1 MTNQYKSYSS
11 EDINY
16 IKKNYGKIL
25 VKEIAEKL
33 GRKEH
38 NIRYLMYKLR
48 KQDKTKITSNLDHSP
63 EQIIK
68 MKEKNSKKLIK
79 GYDLPSNELAYI
91 IGVLNG
97 DGSLNLR
104 AFRPNRFALIT
115 IDYDFLLNVKKNLE
129 KWSGLITK
137 EYKYSNKKYWSYK
150 QGFHY
155 ELNLNSVKAI
165 KFLRKYY
172 ISINQQKA
180 MKNIKKLLKNN
191 RQLQIEFIKGFF
203 DSEGSI
209 RINGRIAID
218 NSKKEI
224 ITYISYLLKKLK
236 INSKINYSEQ
246 NKKHKNVKY
255 IIKDYRLW
263 IQKKEDIK
271 KFCNLINSSI
281 KRKQNRISQ
290 FS

>member
-1 MTNQYKSYSS
+1 MTNQYKTYSL
-11 EDINY
+11 EDVNY
-16 IKKNYGKIL
+16 IKENYGKIL

-38 NIRYLMYKLR
+38 NIRFLMYKLR
-48 KQDKTKITSNLDHSP
+48 KEGKTKITSNLDHSQ
-63 EQIIK
+63 EQIAK
-68 MKEKNSKKLIK
+68 MKEKKSKKLIK
-79 GYDLPSNELAYI
+79 GYNLPSKELAYI

-104 AFRPNRFALIT
+104 NSRKNRFALTT

-137 EYKYSNKKYWSYK
+137 KYKYENKRNKDWNYK

-155 ELNLNSVKAI
+155 ELDLNSVKSVE
-165 KFLRKYY
+165 FLKKYY
-172 ISINQQKA
+172 LSYNIKSIN
-180 MKNIKKLLKNN
+180 NIKKLLKNS

-203 DSEGSI
+203 DSEGCI
-209 RINGRIAID
+209 REDGRISID

-224 ITYISYLLKKLK
+224 IDYISYLLKDLK
-236 INSKINYSEQ
+236 IKNKINYFT
-246 NKKHKNVKY
+246 K
-255 IIKDYRLW
+255 IYRLY
-263 IQKKEDIK
+263 IQKKEDIR

-281 KRKQNRISQ
+281 KRKQDRISQ
-290 FS
+290 FA